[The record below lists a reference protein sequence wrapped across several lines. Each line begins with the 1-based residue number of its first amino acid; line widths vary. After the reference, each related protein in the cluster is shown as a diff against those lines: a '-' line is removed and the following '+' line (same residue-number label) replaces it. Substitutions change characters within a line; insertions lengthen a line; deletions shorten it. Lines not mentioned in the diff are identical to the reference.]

1 MGWFDEQ
8 IKLRKKKDRAAFD
21 NTFMRIACAVTG
33 KKKALSNL
41 GVEERAR
48 NAVDEIFSYYHANAG
63 DIPPKIDTLEKRL
76 EFVLNRSGIMYR
88 IVELEKG
95 WRKDAFG
102 AMLGFMKKDHEPV
115 ALIPFGLSNY
125 RYYDSETGEYT
136 LVSAGN
142 EELFEKEAYAF
153 YRPFPLKK
161 LRLIDLAGYILGI
174 LEPADYVM
182 VVLATFIVALT
193 GMLVPRINYF
203 LFSQVID
210 NPSIS
215 LLISTGLFLLCAQV
229 GALMLGA
236 AKSLVST
243 RIDTKMSICV
253 EAATMMRILSLP
265 TSFFRNYGSGELSSR
280 ASYVNSL
287 CSTLVTVILNT
298 GLTSVFSLVY
308 ITQIFAY
315 APALVTP
322 ALTIILVTVIFSV
335 LSSLLQMRLTKKQM
349 LIGTK
354 ENGMSYAAISGI
366 QKIKLAGAEL
376 RAFARWG
383 DLYAKEAELSYN
395 PPLFLK
401 INGVISSA
409 ISITGTIVMYN
420 AAIVS
425 GVSVP
430 EYYAFNTAYGMVSG
444 AFMSLFGMALTAAN
458 IKPIFDMAEPLLK
471 AEPEISESR
480 EAVSKISG
488 GIEINDLTFSYKEGG
503 PVILDDISLKIRPG
517 QYVAIV
523 GRTGCG
529 KSTLVRL
536 LLGFEKPDKGAI
548 YYDGKDINSLE
559 LKSLRKHIGVVTQNG
574 RLFQGDIYSNIVIAA
589 PNLKLKDAWEAA
601 EIAGID
607 EDIRRMPMGMN
618 TFISEG
624 SGGISGG
631 QKQRLMIARA
641 VAPKPK
647 LLILDEAT
655 SALDNIT
662 QKKVSEA
669 LDKMRCTRIVIAHRL
684 STIKQCDRILVL
696 DGGHIVEDGTYEA
709 LVAKNGYFAD
719 LVARQRIDEDRG
731 KRNNGNDI

>member
-1 MGWFDEQ
+1 MNWFDEQ
-8 IKLRKKKDRAAFD
+8 IKLRKKKDHDAFD
-21 NTFMRIACAVTG
+21 RTFMRIAYAVTG
-33 KKKALSNL
+33 NKKALS
-41 GVEERAR
+41 GMGREEHERS
-48 NAVDEIFSYYHANAG
+48 AVDEILSYYHTDVG
-63 DIPPKIDTLEKRL
+63 DIPPKMDTLEKRL
-76 EFVLNRSGIMYR
+76 EYALNRSGIMR
-88 IVELEKG
+88 RMVELEPG

-102 AMLGFMKKDHEPV
+102 AMLGFKKKDHEPC
-115 ALIPFGLSNY
+115 ALIPFGLSHY
-125 RYYDSETGEYT
+125 RYFDSESGEYR
-136 LVSAGN
+136 LVSKDS

-161 LRLIDLAGYILGI
+161 LHLVDLAVYILGI
-174 LEPADYVM
+174 MEPADYLM
-182 VVLATFIVALT
+182 AVLATLIVTLT
-193 GMLVPRINYF
+193 GMLVPRINFF
-203 LFSQVID
+203 LFDKVID
-210 NPSIS
+210 EPSMS
-215 LLISTGLFLLCAQV
+215 LLVTTGVFLLCAQI
-229 GALMLGA
+229 GSLMLGA
-236 AKSLVST
+236 ARSLVSA

-265 TSFFRNYGSGELSSR
+265 PAFFRDYGSGELSSR

-287 CSTLVTVILNT
+287 CTTLVTVILNT

-308 ITQIFAY
+308 ITQIFTY
-315 APALVTP
+315 APALVVP
-322 ALTIILVTVIFSV
+322 ALIIILVTVLFSV
-335 LSSLLQMRLTKKQM
+335 LSSLLQMKLSKKQM

-366 QKIKLAGAEL
+366 QKIKLTGAQM
-376 RAFARWG
+376 RAFSRWG
-383 DLYAKEAELSYN
+383 EIYAREAELSYN

-409 ISITGTIVMYN
+409 ISIIGTIVMYN

-425 GVSVP
+425 GVSVA

-471 AEPEISESR
+471 AEPEVSENR
-480 EAVSKISG
+480 EAVTKISG
-488 GIEINDLTFSYKEGG
+488 GIEINDLTFSYDEGS

-536 LLGFEKPDKGAI
+536 LLGFEKPDRGGI
-548 YYDGKDINSLE
+548 YYDGKDINSIDLR
-559 LKSLRKHIGVVTQNG
+559 SLRKHIGVVTQNG

-589 PNLKLKDAWEAA
+589 GNLTLKDAWKAA

-607 EDIRRMPMGMN
+607 EDIRQMPMGMN
-618 TFISEG
+618 TLISEG

-641 VAPKPK
+641 VAAKPR

-684 STIKQCDRILVL
+684 STIRQCDRILVL
-696 DGGHIVEDGTYEA
+696 EGGHIVEDGTYES
-709 LVAKNGYFAD
+709 LLAKKGFFAD
-719 LVARQRIDEDRG
+719 LVARQRIDEDQE
-731 KRNNGNDI
+731 